1 MSLSKIVCLT
11 FFLFGIA
18 TFAVNA
24 ELVAYWSFDK
34 ADGVDDLTG
43 NGHDGNIH
51 GNPKV
56 VAGKFGNEAISVE
69 DSMDPLPVKP
79 GRKLTTTWGS
89 IKTLR

>member
-1 MSLSKIVCLT
+1 MSLPKIVCLT
-11 FFLFGIA
+11 FFLFGIV
-18 TFAVNA
+18 TLAVNA

-56 VAGKFGNEAISVE
+56 VAGKFGNLQRLGDQSKHYAKNNGNE
-69 DSMDPLPVKP
+69 L
-79 GRKLTTTWGS
+79 
-89 IKTLR
+89 